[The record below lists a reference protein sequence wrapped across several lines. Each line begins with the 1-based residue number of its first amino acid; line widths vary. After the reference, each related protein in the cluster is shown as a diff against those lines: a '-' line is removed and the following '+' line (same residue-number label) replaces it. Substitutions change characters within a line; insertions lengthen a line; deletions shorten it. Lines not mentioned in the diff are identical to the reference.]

1 MATKRGNKDMVCS
14 FCGQPTDS
22 GHCVVGVDGKS
33 ILCHNC
39 MQSVTES
46 ILMTDPQF
54 AGVREILMEGG
65 AEARPGRGRKGKA
78 EDLEPLSVPPPAQ
91 IKAFLDQYIVGHD
104 RVKKL
109 LSVAVHNHY
118 RRLEQKEAG
127 KQDDFADVEIEKSN
141 VLLIG
146 PTGCGK
152 TLFARTLA
160 RLLKVPFAIAD
171 ATTVTEAGYV
181 GEDVENIL
189 LYLLQNCGMDVRQA
203 QRGIV
208 YIDEIDKIARK
219 TENTSITRDVSGE
232 GVQQA
237 LLKIIEGTVAH
248 VPEKGGRKH
257 PQAEYIAVD
266 TSNILFIC
274 GGAFVGLDEK
284 IKARLGKKAIG
295 FVDSEESERKAQD
308 RVLAQVQ
315 PEDLVS
321 FGLIPEFV
329 GRLPVVAKM
338 GELSTDELVRIL
350 TEPKNAIVRQY
361 QKLLAMDEVSLR
373 FTDGALKAIAEEA
386 QKRKAGARGL
396 RSIMEQ
402 VMADF
407 MYDLPGNEAA
417 KGTELA
423 IDEATVKAKLN
434 AEA

>member
-1 MATKRGNKDMVCS
+1 MRKRGKESETLVCS
-14 FCGQPTDS
+14 FCGRKTAE
-22 GHCVVGVDGKS
+22 GRCVLGKDGVS
-33 ILCHNC
+33 VLCDAC
-39 MQSVTES
+39 MMEVAHSMV
-46 ILMTDPQF
+46 MTNPAF
-54 AGVREILMEGG
+54 APVREALDAMVEG
-65 AEARPGRGRKGKA
+65 RPRAQKA
-78 EDLEPLSVPPPAQ
+78 LPPVEVPPPPE
-91 IKAFLDQYIVGHD
+91 IKTFLDQYIVGHE
-104 RVKKL
+104 RVKRL

-118 RRLEQKEAG
+118 RRLNQTAG
-127 KQDDFADVEIEKSN
+127 KKDDPFADVEIEKSN

-152 TLFARTLA
+152 TLFAKTLA

-208 YIDEIDKIARK
+208 YIDEIDKVARK

-257 PQAEYIAVD
+257 PQAEYIPVD

-295 FVDSEESERKAQD
+295 FVDAEKEAREAQD

-338 GELSTDELVRIL
+338 GELSEAELVRIL
-350 TEPKNAIVRQY
+350 TEPKNAVVRQY
-361 QKLLAMDEVSLR
+361 QKLLAMEGIALR
-373 FTDGALKAIAEEA
+373 FTEGALAAIAREA
-386 QKRKAGARGL
+386 LKRKTGARGL

-407 MYDLPGNEAA
+407 MYELPGRPEAKGHELVIDEGTVAA
-417 KGTELA
+417 KLA
-423 IDEATVKAKLN
+423 APEA
-434 AEA
+434 

>member
-1 MATKRGNKDMVCS
+1 MVCS

-386 QKRKAGARGL
+386 QKRKTGARGL

-407 MYDLPGNEAA
+407 MYDLPGNEAV

>member
-1 MATKRGNKDMVCS
+1 MRKRGKESETLVCS
-14 FCGQPTDS
+14 FCGRKTAE
-22 GHCVVGVDGKS
+22 GRCVLGKDGVS
-33 ILCHNC
+33 VLCDAC
-39 MQSVTES
+39 MMEVAHSMV
-46 ILMTDPQF
+46 MTNPAF
-54 AGVREILMEGG
+54 APVREALDAMVEG
-65 AEARPGRGRKGKA
+65 RPRAQKA
-78 EDLEPLSVPPPAQ
+78 LPPVEVPPPPE
-91 IKAFLDQYIVGHD
+91 IKAFLDQYIVGHE
-104 RVKKL
+104 RVKRL

-118 RRLEQKEAG
+118 RRLNQTAG
-127 KQDDFADVEIEKSN
+127 KKDDPFADVEIEKSN

-152 TLFARTLA
+152 TLFAKTLA

-208 YIDEIDKIARK
+208 YIDEIDKVARK

-257 PQAEYIAVD
+257 PQAEYIPVD

-295 FVDSEESERKAQD
+295 FVDAEKEAREAQD

-338 GELSTDELVRIL
+338 GELSEAELVRIL
-350 TEPKNAIVRQY
+350 TEPKNDLSGRFPRNYYPPDMVDQVIEDI
-361 QKLLAMDEVSLR
+361 LAGVES
-373 FTDGALKAIAEEA
+373 
-386 QKRKAGARGL
+386 KRARY
-396 RSIMEQ
+396 RDYEKT
-402 VMADF
+402 VAD
-407 MYDLPGNEAA
+407 A
-417 KGTELA
+417 
-423 IDEATVKAKLN
+423 KAKVAHERGFWQQARPVKKKRGKDN
-434 AEA
+434 DHI

>member
-33 ILCHNC
+33 ILCHSC

-54 AGVREILMEGG
+54 AGVREILMGGG

-78 EDLEPLSVPPPAQ
+78 EELEPLSVPPPAQ

-248 VPEKGGRKH
+248 VPESAAAPSWGWTRRSRR
-257 PQAEYIAVD
+257 AW
-266 TSNILFIC
+266 
-274 GGAFVGLDEK
+274 
-284 IKARLGKKAIG
+284 ARRPSA
-295 FVDSEESERKAQD
+295 SW
-308 RVLAQVQ
+308 
-315 PEDLVS
+315 
-321 FGLIPEFV
+321 IP
-329 GRLPVVAKM
+329 RRA
-338 GELSTDELVRIL
+338 S
-350 TEPKNAIVRQY
+350 
-361 QKLLAMDEVSLR
+361 
-373 FTDGALKAIAEEA
+373 
-386 QKRKAGARGL
+386 ARRRTACWRRCSRRTWSASASS
-396 RSIMEQ
+396 RSSWGVCRWWRRWASSRPMSWC
-402 VMADF
+402 AS
-407 MYDLPGNEAA
+407 
-417 KGTELA
+417 
-423 IDEATVKAKLN
+423 
-434 AEA
+434 

>member
-1 MATKRGNKDMVCS
+1 MCLDCAERLAHG
-14 FCGQPTDS
+14 
-22 GHCVVGVDGKS
+22 
-33 ILCHNC
+33 
-39 MQSVTES
+39 
-46 ILMTDPQF
+46 LMTQLPEYQQVMQYLAQMDEEAP
-54 AGVREILMEGG
+54 ATRSKKPLPKLNVPNPKEI
-65 AEARPGRGRKGKA
+65 KT
-78 EDLEPLSVPPPAQ
+78 
-91 IKAFLDQYIVGHD
+91 FLDQYIIGHD

-118 RRLEQKEAG
+118 KRLEQGTVK
-127 KQDDFADVEIEKSN
+127 DDAFADVEIEKSN

-152 TLFARTLA
+152 TLFAKTLA
-160 RLLKVPFAIAD
+160 KMLNVPFAIAD

-203 QRGIV
+203 ERGII

-257 PQAEYIAVD
+257 PQAEYIRMD

-284 IKARLGKKAIG
+284 IKNRLGKKSIG
-295 FVDSEESERKAQD
+295 FVDAEADERTERD
-308 RVLAQVQ
+308 RVLSQVQ

-329 GRLPVVAKM
+329 GRIPVLAKM
-338 GELSTDELVRIL
+338 ENLTEAELVRIL
-350 TEPKNAIVRQY
+350 EEPKNAIVRQY
-361 QKLLAMDEVSLR
+361 QKLLAMEKVNLT
-373 FTDGALKAIAEEA
+373 FTKEALTAIAAEA
-386 QKRKAGARGL
+386 IKRKTGARGL
-396 RSIMEQ
+396 RAIMEQ
-402 VMADF
+402 VMEDF
-407 MYDLPGNEAA
+407 MYELPGKA
-417 KGTELA
+417 KGKA
-423 IDEATVKAKLN
+423 ITLEITAETVAEKLN
-434 AEA
+434 LK